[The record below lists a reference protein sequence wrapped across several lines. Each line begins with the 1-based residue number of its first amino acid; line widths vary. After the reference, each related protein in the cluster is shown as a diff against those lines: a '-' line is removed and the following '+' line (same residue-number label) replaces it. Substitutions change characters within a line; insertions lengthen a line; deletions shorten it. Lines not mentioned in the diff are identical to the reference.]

1 MVRSGEEPRPA
12 GRATD
17 GTGPAS
23 LRELF
28 LQGDPVETGVRTSIL
43 NSWRR
48 SRSLGLSPDTSDL
61 PYREDFDPGGRI
73 VRAALPVLDRLQA
86 TFAGSQVNISVA
98 DANGTVLLRRF
109 GDPAMTRSL
118 PAIQVVPGFVFAEQ
132 VAGTNG
138 IGLALA
144 ERQLIRVYGAEHFA
158 ERSQQSACVA
168 LPVRDP
174 LSGCIE
180 GVLCLGYPRGFERP
194 ALGIAIRRAAEG
206 IERRLL
212 GQSSARERAL
222 LRTYLATGADTAGP
236 HRGVALDAL
245 ANEFHPRDQ
254 AILRAKAAELISGAQ
269 LGAAEVTLPDGRR
282 VTLMSRPVTSAS
294 GVRGIVIEAV
304 LSVSPAGE
312 PLAIPHQ
319 MDELSGLT
327 ALAVPLSARPALA
340 LPSGHVAA
348 SVDPVVT
355 PHRDGRA
362 DLSTVGASEPATAT
376 GAPSVAT
383 VSKPAAAD
391 GTVANVPEAV
401 MADGTA
407 PNAPEPV
414 TADSRR
420 PTAGFATAD
429 GGKAPAVP
437 AAGDGV
443 QAPAVPAAGGV
454 QAPIEPATADSGRS
468 PVEPVEPEDGDRSA
482 ARSVAAEGRTAGL
495 TPTGSHPGTAEPVT
509 PGTAEPV
516 TPDSTHAQAAP
527 APDSTRAQA
536 EPVTTAGTR
545 AQAAPDSTLPEPEAP
560 PTAAG
565 APTGAQPA
573 QGLAAA
579 GGGGAAAEHSEA
591 AFPARGLVMLGEPQ
605 VGAYALAA
613 RRRLELLS
621 EASTRIGTTLDV
633 RRTAEELA
641 ETAVPGLA
649 DFVTIDLP
657 DAVLRGEESA
667 DPLADLRR
675 TVVHGI
681 REGLPFTPPGKRVDF
696 GPTTP
701 QLRCLSSG
709 EAVLEPDLKA
719 AAGWL
724 AQDPEHTARLLAHV
738 HSLIAVPLVARGV
751 VLGVAGFYRAGSP
764 FGDDDRSLA
773 QELASRAALSIDNAR
788 RYTHERTMVL
798 ALQRRLL
805 PHGLPDQ
812 DAVEVAH
819 RYLPAESD
827 VGGDWYDV
835 IPLSG
840 ARVGLLVGDVVGH
853 GMLSAATMGR
863 LRTAARSFAE
873 LDFPPEEVLTHLD
886 NLVGRLDRDDP
897 DGKGAGVIGATCL
910 YAVYDPTVQRCLMAR
925 AGHPPPAVVRPDGT
939 VNYPDLPAGPP
950 LGLGGLPFDAVEVG
964 LPAGSQ
970 LVMYTDGLIEDRHRD
985 VDLVLEQLREALA
998 HPERAPE
1005 ETCQAVL
1012 DTVAPAHPHDDIAL
1026 LVARVHALDP
1036 DRIATWELSADP
1048 ALVGEVRASAMRW
1061 LSDRGLGETAFAAEL
1076 ILSELITNAIRH
1088 GAGPI
1093 RVRLLYRRTL
1103 ICEVSDASNTAPHLR
1118 RAASTDEGGRG
1129 LFLVAQLSQSWG
1141 TRYLPEGK
1149 VIWAECGLDGRD
1161 AAW

>member
-1 MVRSGEEPRPA
+1 VVRSGEEPRPA
-12 GRATD
+12 GRATG

-28 LQGDPVETGVRTSIL
+28 LQGEPVESGVRTSIL

-48 SRSLGLSPDTSDL
+48 SRSLGLSPDTFDL

-73 VRAALPVLDRLQA
+73 VRAAVPVLDRLQA

-109 GDPAMTRSL
+109 GDPAMARSL

-174 LSGCIE
+174 LSGSIE

-194 ALGIAIRRAAEG
+194 GLGVAIRRAAEG

-222 LRTYLATGADTAGP
+222 LRTYLATGAGTAGP
-236 HRGVALDAL
+236 LRGVALDAL

-254 AILRAKAAELISGAQ
+254 AILREKAAELISGAQ
-269 LGAAEVTLPDGRR
+269 RGAAEVILPDGRR
-282 VTLMSRPVTSAS
+282 VTLVSRPVTSGT
-294 GVRGIVIEAV
+294 GVQGIAIEAV
-304 LSVSPAGE
+304 LSGSTVGE
-312 PLAIPHQ
+312 PFAIPHQ
-319 MDELSGLT
+319 ADELSGLT
-327 ALAVPLSARPALA
+327 APAVLLSAARPALT
-340 LPSGHVAA
+340 LPSGHAA
-348 SVDPVVT
+348 VPPGPVVST
-355 PHRDGRA
+355 DGGGGTDGVRTDGSA
-362 DLSTVGASEPATAT
+362 AGA
-376 GAPSVAT
+376 
-383 VSKPAAAD
+383 SKPA
-391 GTVANVPEAV
+391 T
-401 MADGTA
+401 ADGTA
-407 PNAPEPV
+407 ANAPEPV
-414 TADSRR
+414 TTDGTALSGPEPVTAEGRR
-420 PTAGFATAD
+420 HTAGSATAD
-429 GGKAPAVP
+429 GGP
-437 AAGDGV
+437 
-443 QAPAVPAAGGV
+443 
-454 QAPIEPATADSGRS
+454 S
-468 PVEPVEPEDGDRSA
+468 PVEPA
-482 ARSVAAEGRTAGL
+482 T
-495 TPTGSHPGTAEPVT
+495 
-509 PGTAEPV
+509 
-516 TPDSTHAQAAP
+516 
-527 APDSTRAQA
+527 PDSTRA
-536 EPVTTAGTR
+536 PAGP
-545 AQAAPDSTLPEPEAP
+545 AAPDSALAEPDAA
-560 PTAAG
+560 PTAG
-565 APTGAQPA
+565 RAPSDAEPDPV
-573 QGLAAA
+573 LAA
-579 GGGGAAAEHSEA
+579 GGGRRAADEHSEA

-681 REGLPFTPPGKRVDF
+681 HEGLPFTPPGQRIDF

-724 AQDPEHTARLLAHV
+724 AQDPEHTERLLAHV

-751 VLGVAGFYRAGSP
+751 VLGVAGFYRAGGS

-925 AGHPPPAVVRPDGT
+925 AGHPPPALVHPDGT
-939 VNYPDLPAGPP
+939 VTYPDLPAGPP
-950 LGLGGLPFDAVEVG
+950 LGLGGLPFDAVEVD

-970 LVMYTDGLIEDRHRD
+970 LVLYTDGLIEDRHRD

-1036 DRIATWELSADP
+1036 GRIATWELPADP

-1061 LSDRGLGETAFAAEL
+1061 LSDRGLDETAFAAEL

-1088 GAGPI
+1088 GAEPI

-1149 VIWAECGLDGRD
+1149 VIWAECGLE
-1161 AAW
+1161 AA

>member
-12 GRATD
+12 GRAAE

-28 LQGDPVETGVRTSIL
+28 LQGEPVETGVRTSIL
-43 NSWRR
+43 NSWQRC
-48 SRSLGLSPDTSDL
+48 RSLGLSPDGLDL

-73 VRAALPVLDRLQA
+73 VRAAVPVLDRLQA

-109 GDPAMTRSL
+109 GDPSMARSL

-158 ERSQQSACVA
+158 ERSQQNACVA

-174 LSGCIE
+174 LNGRIE
-180 GVLCLGYPRGFERP
+180 GVLCFGYPRGFERP
-194 ALGIAIRRAAEG
+194 ALGVAIRRAAEG

-222 LRTYLATGADTAGP
+222 LRTYLAAGAGVADL
-236 HRGVALDAL
+236 HRGVALEAL

-254 AILRAKAAELISGAQ
+254 AILREKAAELISGAQ
-269 LGAAEVTLPDGRR
+269 RGAAEVTLPDGRR
-282 VTLMSRPVTSAS
+282 VTLVSRPVTSGS
-294 GVRGIVIEAV
+294 GVRGIAIEAV
-304 LSVSPAGE
+304 LPGSPAGE
-312 PLAIPHQ
+312 PLVIPHQ
-319 MDELSGLT
+319 TDEPSGLAT
-327 ALAVPLSARPALA
+327 SAVPSSAARPVIT
-340 LPSGHVAA
+340 LPSGHLAA
-348 SVDPVVT
+348 SSGPPVT
-355 PHRDGRA
+355 TDG
-362 DLSTVGASEPATAT
+362 DG
-376 GAPSVAT
+376 
-383 VSKPAAAD
+383 
-391 GTVANVPEAV
+391 GTVRPGVPAESGTPVPAPTPAGPAV
-401 MADGTA
+401 PDGARVTARSTTDDDRGPTGPAPADSDRVLG
-407 PNAPEPV
+407 EPV
-414 TADSRR
+414 TAVSS
-420 PTAGFATAD
+420 P
-429 GGKAPAVP
+429 VP
-437 AAGDGV
+437 AAPGTSDGDGI
-443 QAPAVPAAGGV
+443 PEPGRGAAG
-454 QAPIEPATADSGRS
+454 ER
-468 PVEPVEPEDGDRSA
+468 
-482 ARSVAAEGRTAGL
+482 
-495 TPTGSHPGTAEPVT
+495 
-509 PGTAEPV
+509 
-516 TPDSTHAQAAP
+516 
-527 APDSTRAQA
+527 
-536 EPVTTAGTR
+536 
-545 AQAAPDSTLPEPEAP
+545 
-560 PTAAG
+560 
-565 APTGAQPA
+565 
-573 QGLAAA
+573 
-579 GGGGAAAEHSEA
+579 SEA

-641 ETAVPGLA
+641 ETAAPGLA

-667 DPLADLRR
+667 DPMADLRR

-701 QLRCLSSG
+701 QLRCLGSG

-724 AQDPEHTARLLAHV
+724 AQDPEHTERLLAHV
-738 HSLIAVPLVARGV
+738 HSLIAVPLLARGV
-751 VLGVAGFYRAGSP
+751 VLGVASFYRAGSP

-773 QELASRAALSIDNAR
+773 LELASRAALSIDNAR
-788 RYTHERTMVL
+788 RYTHERAMVL

-873 LDFPPEEVLTHLD
+873 LDFPPDEVLTHLD
-886 NLVGRLDRDDP
+886 NLVGRLDREDP

-910 YAVYDPTVQRCLMAR
+910 YAVYDPTAQRCLMAR
-925 AGHPPPAVVRPDGT
+925 AGHPPPAVVHPDGAVT
-939 VNYPDLPAGPP
+939 YPDLPAGPP
-950 LGLGGLPFDAVEVG
+950 LGLGGLPFDAVEVD
-964 LPAGSQ
+964 LPEGSQ
-970 LVMYTDGLIEDRHRD
+970 LVLYTDGLIEDRNRD
-985 VDLVLEQLREALA
+985 VDAVLEQLREALA
-998 HPERAPE
+998 HPERAPG

-1026 LVARVHALDP
+1026 LVARVHAMDP
-1036 DRIATWELSADP
+1036 GRIAAWELPADP
-1048 ALVGEVRASAMRW
+1048 ARVAEVRASAMRW
-1061 LSDRGLGETAFAAEL
+1061 LSDWGLDETGFAVEL

-1088 GAGPI
+1088 GAAPI
-1093 RVRLLYRRTL
+1093 QVRLLYGKTL

-1118 RAASTDEGGRG
+1118 RAATTDEGGRG

-1141 TRYLPEGK
+1141 TRYLPQGK
-1149 VIWAECGLDGRD
+1149 VIWAECDLD
-1161 AAW
+1161 AA

>member
-28 LQGDPVETGVRTSIL
+28 LQGEPVETGVRTSIL

-118 PAIQVVPGFVFAEQ
+118 PAIQVVPGFVFAER

-174 LSGCIE
+174 LSGRIE

-194 ALGIAIRRAAEG
+194 ALGVAIRRAAEG

-222 LRTYLATGADTAGP
+222 LRTYLAAGGGTAGP
-236 HRGVALDAL
+236 HRGVALDVL

-254 AILRAKAAELISGAQ
+254 ATLREKAAELISGAQ
-269 LGAAEVTLPDGRR
+269 LGAAEVTLLDGRR
-282 VTLMSRPVTSAS
+282 VTLVSRPVTSGS
-294 GVRGIVIEAV
+294 GVQGIAIEAV
-304 LSVSPAGE
+304 LSGSPTGE

-319 MDELSGLT
+319 MDELPGLT

-348 SVDPVVT
+348 SAGPVVT
-355 PHRDGRA
+355 PDGDGGA
-362 DLSTVGASEPATAT
+362 DGGRTGLTTACASE
-376 GAPSVAT
+376 
-383 VSKPAAAD
+383 PAAAD
-391 GTVANVPEAV
+391 GAPITSKQVRADGAVANA
-401 MADGTA
+401 A
-407 PNAPEPV
+407 EPV
-414 TADSRR
+414 TADGIAPSGPEPVMADSR
-420 PTAGFATAD
+420 PLTAGPATAD
-429 GGKAPAVP
+429 GGRAPV
-437 AAGDGV
+437 
-443 QAPAVPAAGGV
+443 
-454 QAPIEPATADSGRS
+454 EPATSDIPRA
-468 PVEPVEPEDGDRSA
+468 PVEP
-482 ARSVAAEGRTAGL
+482 
-495 TPTGSHPGTAEPVT
+495 
-509 PGTAEPV
+509 
-516 TPDSTHAQAAP
+516 
-527 APDSTRAQA
+527 
-536 EPVTTAGTR
+536 
-545 AQAAPDSTLPEPEAP
+545 AAPDTARPSAE
-560 PTAAG
+560 PTAPDNAMG
-565 APTGAQPA
+565 PSEPARAPSEPTGD
-573 QGLAAA
+573 
-579 GGGGAAAEHSEA
+579 HSEA

-681 REGLPFTPPGKRVDF
+681 REGLPFTPPGKRIDF

-701 QLRCLSSG
+701 QLRCLGSG
-709 EAVLEPDLKA
+709 EAVLEPDLKV

-724 AQDPEHTARLLAHV
+724 AQDPEHTESLLAHV

-751 VLGVAGFYRAGSP
+751 VLGVAGFYRAGSS

-773 QELASRAALSIDNAR
+773 QELVSRAALSIDNAR

-925 AGHPPPAVVRPDGT
+925 AGHPPPALVHPDGT
-939 VNYPDLPAGPP
+939 VTYPDLPAGPP
-950 LGLGGLPFDAVEVG
+950 LGLGGLPFDAVEMD

-970 LVMYTDGLIEDRHRD
+970 LVLYTDGLIEDRNRD

-1036 DRIATWELSADP
+1036 GRIATWELSADP

-1061 LSDRGLGETAFAAEL
+1061 LSDRGLDETAFAAEL

-1149 VIWAECGLDGRD
+1149 VIWAECGLD
-1161 AAW
+1161 AA

>member
-28 LQGDPVETGVRTSIL
+28 LQGEPVETGVRTSIL

-174 LSGCIE
+174 LSGRIE

-194 ALGIAIRRAAEG
+194 ALGVAIRRAAEG

-222 LRTYLATGADTAGP
+222 LRTYLATGAGTAGA
-236 HRGVALDAL
+236 HRGVALDVL

-254 AILRAKAAELISGAQ
+254 AILREKAAELISGAR

-282 VTLMSRPVTSAS
+282 VTLVSRPVTSGS
-294 GVRGIVIEAV
+294 GVRGIAIEAV
-304 LSVSPAGE
+304 LSGSPAGE

-319 MDELSGLT
+319 TDELSGLA
-327 ALAVPLSARPALA
+327 ALAVPLSVRPALT
-340 LPSGHVAA
+340 LPSGHVAGSA
-348 SVDPVVT
+348 GPVVT
-355 PHRDGRA
+355 PDGGGGRDGGRTDWSAA
-362 DLSTVGASEPATAT
+362 DAAKPATADSAPSTAKPATADGAVANAPEPATAD
-376 GAPSVAT
+376 GAAS
-383 VSKPAAAD
+383 S
-391 GTVANVPEAV
+391 GPEPV
-401 MADGTA
+401 MADG
-407 PNAPEPV
+407 
-414 TADSRR
+414 RR
-420 PTAGFATAD
+420 RTAGPATAD
-429 GGKAPAVP
+429 GG
-437 AAGDGV
+437 
-443 QAPAVPAAGGV
+443 QALA
-454 QAPIEPATADSGRS
+454 EPATSDIPRA
-468 PVEPVEPEDGDRSA
+468 P
-482 ARSVAAEGRTAGL
+482 
-495 TPTGSHPGTAEPVT
+495 AEP
-509 PGTAEPV
+509 
-516 TPDSTHAQAAP
+516 
-527 APDSTRAQA
+527 
-536 EPVTTAGTR
+536 
-545 AQAAPDSTLPEPEAP
+545 AAPDGARASSEP
-560 PTAAG
+560 AG
-565 APTGAQPA
+565 
-573 QGLAAA
+573 
-579 GGGGAAAEHSEA
+579 EHSEA

-621 EASTRIGTTLDV
+621 EASNRIGTTLDV

-657 DAVLRGEESA
+657 DAVVRGEESA

-681 REGLPFTPPGKRVDF
+681 HEGLPFTQPGKRIDF

-701 QLRCLSSG
+701 QLRCLGSG

-724 AQDPEHTARLLAHV
+724 SQDPEHTERLLAHV
-738 HSLIAVPLVARGV
+738 RSLIAVPLVARGV
-751 VLGVAGFYRAGSP
+751 VLGVAAFYRAGSP

-788 RYTHERTMVL
+788 RYTHERSMVL

-886 NLVGRLDRDDP
+886 NLVGRLDREDP

-925 AGHPPPAVVRPDGT
+925 AGHPPPALVRPDGT
-939 VNYPDLPAGPP
+939 VTYPDLPAGPP
-950 LGLGGLPFDAVEVG
+950 LGLGGLPFDAVEVD

-970 LVMYTDGLIEDRHRD
+970 LVLYTDGLIEDRHRD

-998 HPERAPE
+998 HPERAPA

-1026 LVARVHALDP
+1026 LVARVHALDT

-1061 LSDRGLGETAFAAEL
+1061 LSERGLDETAFAVEL
-1076 ILSELITNAIRH
+1076 ILSELITNAVRH

-1093 RVRLLYRRTL
+1093 RVRLLHRRTL

-1141 TRYLPEGK
+1141 TRYLTEGK
-1149 VIWAECGLDGRD
+1149 VIWAECGLD
-1161 AAW
+1161 AA